1 MLYSTNE
8 FVSSC
13 GSSVLSLLLSF
24 FQSHLQQAHIDK
36 VNGAFS
42 SVDVDKVDMYKFPGL
57 QTIPYYKVLMEPGDC
72 LFIPARLVSL
82 VSFYN
87 LF

>member
-1 MLYSTNE
+1 MLP
-8 FVSSC
+8 
-13 GSSVLSLLLSF
+13 LLLSF

-72 LFIPARLVSL
+72 LFIPAR
-82 VSFYN
+82 
-87 LF
+87 